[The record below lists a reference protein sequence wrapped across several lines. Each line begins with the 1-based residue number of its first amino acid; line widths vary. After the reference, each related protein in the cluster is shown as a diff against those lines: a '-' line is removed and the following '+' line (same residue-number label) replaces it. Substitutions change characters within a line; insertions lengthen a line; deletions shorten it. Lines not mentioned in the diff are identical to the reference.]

1 MSMEELKKCTKCLL
15 GKSFGEFSKKY
26 KDKNGVQKYSTI
38 CKKCTNEYLSV
49 YRNIEKNKLKQIDY
63 DKEYYEKNREKILK
77 RKKDYHKENQ
87 EIILEKKR
95 KYRKIPKNKER
106 AKEYIKKYKV
116 ENRDKYYQYR
126 RNNPHIIAWR
136 RMLYRTLYH
145 MGTKKEGTTQEMLG
159 YSAVQLKH
167 RIEKQFTEGMTW
179 SNYGE
184 WEIDHIMPLTSFDS
198 ATDPSI
204 VNSLDNL
211 QPLWKE
217 ENMAKFNNII

>member
-1 MSMEELKKCTKCLL
+1 MNMEELKRCTKCLL
-15 GKSFGEFSKKY
+15 DKPFGEFSKKY

-38 CKKCTNEYLSV
+38 CKKCTNEYLAV
-49 YRNIEKNKLKQIDY
+49 YRNIEKNKLKQIEY
-63 DKEYYEKNREKILK
+63 DKEYYEKNRGKILN
-77 RKKDYHKENQ
+77 RKKEYHKENQ
-87 EIILEKKR
+87 EKILEYKKQ
-95 KYRKIPKNKER
+95 YRKDNFDKIKEYFSKNKFRVTEAQR
-106 AKEYIKKYKV
+106 RYRKKY
-116 ENRDKYYQYR
+116 
-126 RNNPHIIAWR
+126 PHIIAWR
-136 RMLYRTLYH
+136 RMLYRTLYY

-184 WEIDHIMPLTSFDS
+184 WEIDHIKPLTSFDIT
-198 ATDPSI
+198 TDPSV

-217 ENMAKFNNII
+217 ENMAKFNNIV